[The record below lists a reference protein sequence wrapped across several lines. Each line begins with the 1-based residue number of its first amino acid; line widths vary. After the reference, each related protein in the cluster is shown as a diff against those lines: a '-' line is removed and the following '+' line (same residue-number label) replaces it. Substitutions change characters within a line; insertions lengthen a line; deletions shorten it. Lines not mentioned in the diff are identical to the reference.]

1 MVVEKDTWFIAHNNT
16 IFHPGHCKAGES
28 FDTGMPILEEFDNE
42 EEWKARA
49 IELNIDLWLIDPD
62 NHLPPTGSL

>member
-49 IELNIDLWLIDPD
+49 IELNID
-62 NHLPPTGSL
+62 